1 MTGQSVPAGFRL
13 QGRNSN
19 SLGIVMR
26 FWCSK
31 ETKRARAEQVCRDNT
46 IATYEGIRLCNLSS
60 EKRDA
65 VEFVDSTTKA
75 LDLVRQND
83 VRRFRRIQ
91 RFISYVVN
99 RELISGGNYDERLR
113 VCNVDFT
120 FFKVREDLEWYLLQ
134 YAGLLVHESTHGLIA
149 VRGIPYNMKTRMRVE
164 RLCKEEEKRFF
175 MKISS
180 PWKVDDLFR
189 EDDERWLKQYWGF
202 WSRMGLRWKRAKESG

>member
-1 MTGQSVPAGFRL
+1 
-13 QGRNSN
+13 
-19 SLGIVMR
+19 MR
-26 FWCSK
+26 FWCSN

-46 IATYEGIRLCNLSS
+46 IAMYEGIRLCNLSN

-65 VEFVDSTTKA
+65 VEFVDSTAKA

-149 VRGIPYNMKTRMRVE
+149 VRGVAYNKKTRMRIE
-164 RLCKEEEKRFF
+164 RLCKEEQRRFF

-180 PWKVDDLFR
+180 PWQVDDLFR

-202 WSRMGLRWKRAKESG
+202 WSRMRLRWKRAKES

>member
-1 MTGQSVPAGFRL
+1 
-13 QGRNSN
+13 
-19 SLGIVMR
+19 MR

-31 ETKRARAEQVCRDNT
+31 KTKRARAEQVCRDNT
-46 IATYEGIRLCNLSS
+46 IATYEGIRLCNLSN

-99 RELISGGNYDERLR
+99 RELISGGNYDRRLR

-149 VRGIPYNMKTRMRVE
+149 VRGIAYNKRTRMRIE
-164 RLCKEEEKRFF
+164 RLCKEEQRRFF

-180 PWKVDDLFR
+180 PWKVADLFR

-202 WSRMGLRWKRAKESG
+202 WSRMILRWKRAKKS